1 MHVRARIVSGAIFGL
16 ENYSG
21 SIFGLEENLQ
31 VQILVL
37 KKIFKS
43 VFWT

>member
-1 MHVRARIVSGAIFGL
+1 MHVRARIFSGAIFGL

-37 KKIFKS
+37 KIIFKS